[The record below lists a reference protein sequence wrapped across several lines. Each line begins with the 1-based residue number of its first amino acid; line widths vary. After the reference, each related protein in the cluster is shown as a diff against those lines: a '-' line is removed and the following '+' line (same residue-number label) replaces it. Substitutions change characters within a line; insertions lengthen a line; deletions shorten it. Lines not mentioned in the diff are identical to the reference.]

1 VVSTS
6 CRQPSAEHESAG
18 RLGLTVKDPR
28 VLAAVISG
36 AVAFAAIVGAVAT
49 TWLTLRHQRKAD
61 EQRRQ
66 HEQRMRLVDSGLKA
80 AVDFLAAADST
91 TRARQGL
98 DTASISIQQAKS
110 SADEA
115 TYQHILA
122 ALKEAQEK
130 ASAAIAD
137 AESAYAAIRMLIP
150 AAADPARRYLDLCIK
165 ADAHPDETKV
175 DRQRA
180 QRATEEAIRHTLS

>member
-1 VVSTS
+1 
-6 CRQPSAEHESAG
+6 
-18 RLGLTVKDPR
+18 
-28 VLAAVISG
+28 
-36 AVAFAAIVGAVAT
+36 
-49 TWLTLRHQRKAD
+49 
-61 EQRRQ
+61 
-66 HEQRMRLVDSGLKA
+66 
-80 AVDFLAAADST
+80 
-91 TRARQGL
+91 L

-137 AESAYAAIRMLIP
+137 AESAYAASRMLIP
-150 AAADPARRYLDLCIK
+150 PAADPARCYLNLCIK

-175 DRQRA
+175 ERQRG
-180 QRATEEAIRHTLS
+180 QRAVEEAIRRALS